1 MKKTLISI
9 LTIVIIAS
17 MFVCSACGSRGK
29 ITSRE
34 KYIGTWKVTA
44 VSIQNGAEK
53 KEKNETENADNN
65 WTMLLNEN
73 GTGQFA
79 NKSGV
84 NNIRWKIT
92 KTGIKTRG
100 DIKLEFEY
108 DKEENTLV
116 TIVKDNKLIFEK

>member
-1 MKKTLISI
+1 M
-9 LTIVIIAS
+9 VI
-17 MFVCSACGSRGK
+17 CSACGSRGK

-44 VSIQNGAEK
+44 VSIQDSADPQD
-53 KEKNETENADNN
+53 KNETETADDN
-65 WTMLLNEN
+65 WTMLLNED

-84 NNIRWKIT
+84 KYIRWKIT

-100 DIKLEFEY
+100 DIKLEFDY
-108 DKEENTLV
+108 NKEESTLAT
-116 TIVKDNKLIFEK
+116 TIENNKLIFEK